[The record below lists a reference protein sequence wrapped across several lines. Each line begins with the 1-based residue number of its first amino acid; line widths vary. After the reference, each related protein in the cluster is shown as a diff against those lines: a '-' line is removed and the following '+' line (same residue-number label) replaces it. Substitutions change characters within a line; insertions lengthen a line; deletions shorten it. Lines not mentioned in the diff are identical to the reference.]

1 MQTNQNFT
9 GAESRRMKRENDP
22 KAFTRNQALK
32 AIANTTDEGVLQ
44 KFTKHSS
51 PHVQN
56 AALAKHDRLL
66 GKVPYAI
73 VQDPFLDL
81 VARFKAEGKANP
93 EKSARASLA
102 AKAKRKA
109 S

>member
-56 AALAKHDRLL
+56 AALEKHDRLL
-66 GKVPYAI
+66 GT
-73 VQDPFLDL
+73 DPFLDL

-93 EKSARASLA
+93 EKSAKASLA
-102 AKAKRKA
+102 ASLAAAKRKA
-109 S
+109 G